1 MKLKDRT
8 FIFAA
13 LAILVIPLV
22 SSEVP
27 SRCDQDHT
35 LSQKSKVL

>member
-27 SRCDQDHT
+27 THCARDHGRHEQGK
-35 LSQKSKVL
+35 L

>member
-27 SRCDQDHT
+27 NRCDRDHGR
-35 LSQKSKVL
+35 LEQGKI